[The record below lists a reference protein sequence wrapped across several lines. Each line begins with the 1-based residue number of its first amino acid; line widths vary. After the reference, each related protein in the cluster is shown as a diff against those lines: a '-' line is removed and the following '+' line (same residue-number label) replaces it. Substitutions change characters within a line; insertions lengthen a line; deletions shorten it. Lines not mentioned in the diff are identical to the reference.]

1 MACCS
6 IICVALDVRPSQSL
20 QKTTLTQLPPPP
32 FSPQHYLG
40 ALGFHTFVLDADGT
54 GNVSALIPRPIWGS
68 YYSPQLETILTGA
81 NAIAVRLQPSD
92 DRLGAP
98 LPLRRWLQ
106 QAEQCPSVLSP

>member
-1 MACCS
+1 MS
-6 IICVALDVRPSQSL
+6 VPHNPYRR
-20 QKTTLTQLPPPP
+20 QLSHNFPPPP